1 MTEDSNQLSVAELL
15 ARNGQQGSSGGGGGR
30 RRRSGRGI
38 SVADLTGDMPQ
49 VREGSSSHAAPDDE
63 VGVDGASA
71 PASMES
77 DFSNF
82 SNYPDYSNYS
92 VDTPAQESNFGYAS
106 GSEQENSPLSGPIA
120 YYDPLAPTETPDASA
135 QSSGYNWNSP
145 GQLDWPPTE
154 TPGTNGYGAVGGSGP
169 TRGGRRARR
178 EAAEANGYG
187 DASGFE
193 SNGYDANGNS
203 YGANGTGAN
212 GSGYGAQHFG
222 GLEGTERPKGGRRRK
237 PDPQADLE
245 SEASDAAGQQE
256 FGAPSAGARGFGESG
271 ANGHGFGEPEA
282 GGRGFGEPGS
292 RGFGAPGAR
301 EFGAPG
307 TRGFG
312 APGTRGFGEAGSRGF
327 GAPGAREFGA
337 PGAGGYGEAGARG
350 FGEPGAGG
358 RGFGAPG
365 PDARGFGDPGAGA
378 RRFGEPGP
386 RGFGEP
392 PAEPGARG
400 FGEDA
405 VPPGAAGA
413 PATETGGRRRR
424 RFDPDDDTTEV
435 RPYRGAAA
443 DAPLPSWGA
452 QDAEAP
458 PREGAAPMSRSARR
472 HAEERRAADAQP
484 DAEAWDDEP
493 DEPDE
498 PARRGDRSGAGKLPA
513 WSARRRQATD
523 PAPPPSDDRT
533 AAWTLAGQDQQLVSG
548 ETVAGDLLRDAQ
560 DRDDE
565 PAPRRSRRSG
575 GRSFGKGAF
584 GRKSRAAEPDDMYAG
599 ATEVYSPLRDDD
611 EIEDGARTS
620 VVARVS
626 AVAGRARRSRTTRK
640 SDEEEN
646 RRQWLILG
654 GQSTAAAVAGMLLF
668 KGFERMWE
676 MLPWVALALAMIVI
690 LGLVAL
696 VRVLRRTDDIFS
708 TVIAVVVGVFVTLGP
723 LAFLLSTS

>member
-1 MTEDSNQLSVAELL
+1 MTDDSNQLSVAELL
-15 ARNGQQGSSGGGGGR
+15 ARNGQQGSSASGGGGR

-63 VGVDGASA
+63 IGADGAAAS
-71 PASMES
+71 ASMES

-92 VDTPAQESNFGYAS
+92 LDTPAQESNFGYSS
-106 GSEQENSPLSGPIA
+106 GSEQENSPLSGPIS
-120 YYDPLAPTETPDASA
+120 YYDPLAPTETPDESA
-135 QSSGYNWNSP
+135 QSSGYDWNSP

-154 TPGTNGYGAVGGSGP
+154 TPGTNGYGASGRTP
-169 TRGGRRARR
+169 GGRRARR

-187 DASGFE
+187 DAGE
-193 SNGYDANGNS
+193 SNGYDANGSS
-203 YGANGTGAN
+203 YGANGHGAN
-212 GSGYGAQHFG
+212 GNGYGAQHIG
-222 GLEGTERPKGGRRRK
+222 GLDGAERPKSGRRRK
-237 PDPQADLE
+237 PDPLDDLE
-245 SEASDAAGQQE
+245 SEASDTAGQRE
-256 FGAPSAGARGFGESG
+256 FGAPGAGARGFGESG
-271 ANGHGFGEPEA
+271 ANGYGFGDAGARGFGESEI
-282 GGRGFGEPGS
+282 RGFGEPGA
-292 RGFGAPGAR
+292 RGFGEPGARGFGEPGAR
-301 EFGAPG
+301 EFGEPG
-307 TRGFG
+307 I
-312 APGTRGFGEAGSRGF
+312 GSRGF
-327 GAPGAREFGA
+327 GDPGT
-337 PGAGGYGEAGARG
+337 GGYGESGARG

-358 RGFGAPG
+358 RGFGEPG
-365 PDARGFGDPGAGA
+365 PDAHGFGDPGAGG

-405 VPPGAAGA
+405 VPSGAAGT

-424 RFDPDDDTTEV
+424 RFDPDDETTEV
-435 RPYRGAAA
+435 RPFRGAPAA
-443 DAPLPSWGA
+443 AALPSWGA
-452 QDAEAP
+452 QEPEAL
-458 PREGAAPMSRSARR
+458 PREGAPPMSRSARR
-472 HAEERRAADAQP
+472 HAEERRADARP
-484 DAEAWDDEP
+484 EAEAWDDDEP
-493 DEPDE
+493 DEPA
-498 PARRGDRSGAGKLPA
+498 PRGDRSGAGKLPA
-513 WSARRRQATD
+513 WSARRRQVTD
-523 PAPPPSDDRT
+523 PTPQSDDRA
-533 AAWTLAGQDQQLVSG
+533 AAWSLASQDQQLVSG
-548 ETVAGDLLRDAQ
+548 ETVAGDLLRDAR

-565 PAPRRSRRSG
+565 PGPRRSRRSG
-575 GRSFGKGAF
+575 ERSFGKGAF
-584 GRKSRAAEPDDMYAG
+584 GRKSRAAEPDDMYDG

-611 EIEDGARTS
+611 DIEDDARSS
-620 VVARVS
+620 VVARVT
-626 AVAGRARRSRTTRK
+626 AVANRARRSRTPRK